1 MFRPAIVATIR
12 LLRLAVDSPYLL
24 RNAVITRACTPW
36 S

>member
-1 MFRPAIVATIR
+1 MSKPAIVATIL

-24 RNAVITRACTPW
+24 RRVIITRACTPW